1 MKTIAFLASAVL
13 LGGMILFTMG
23 AAHLPVAWD
32 DFGKAANLTGI
43 QATSQIKPTPIYDLV
58 LALHAVGPADL
69 ASPPPAL
76 DGAPALPLP
85 PR

>member
-1 MKTIAFLASAVL
+1 MKTIAFLACAVL
-13 LGGMILFTMG
+13 LGGMILFTVG

-32 DFGKAANLTGI
+32 DLGKAANLNGV
-43 QATSQIKPTPIYDLV
+43 QAASQISPSPMYDLV

-69 ASPPPAL
+69 ASPPSAL